1 MLDIFVQYATFLM
14 MIILKRVIIIVKAVA
29 CAEPEGKTIH
39 FTAIRVNAALVSVAK
54 QVTNVTRLS

>member
-1 MLDIFVQYATFLM
+1 M